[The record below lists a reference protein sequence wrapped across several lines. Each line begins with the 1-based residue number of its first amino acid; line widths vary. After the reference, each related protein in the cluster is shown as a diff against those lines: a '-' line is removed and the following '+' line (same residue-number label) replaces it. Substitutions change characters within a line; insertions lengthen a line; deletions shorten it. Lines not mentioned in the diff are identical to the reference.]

1 MRVCETEL
9 AAVQAAPEPI
19 GQQILQGMS
28 LSHLLK
34 NDICRP

>member
-9 AAVQAAPEPI
+9 APLQAALEPI
-19 GQQILQGMS
+19 GQRMLEGTS
-28 LSHLLK
+28 SSHLLA